1 MGDFGYLFISESDNH
16 VFRFEI
22 GVDNAAHP
30 MHVVKANQTLASQ
43 LADEGDGY
51 ALVVITFDE
60 LEEVDTEDLE
70 NHDEM
75 LAIGAVVDER
85 VEELDAVRGFTAVA

>member
-1 MGDFGYLFISESDNH
+1 LGDFSYLFISEADNH

-30 MHVVKANQTLASQ
+30 VHVVEANQTLASKFSH
-43 LADEGDGY
+43 EGDGY
-51 ALVVITFDE
+51 TLVVITFDE